1 MKKAVI
7 VLAIL
12 IVIGFIP
19 FQQHSS
25 VSIRSNYFDVCQQLM
40 NAGDWNRWEPEINSY
55 TDNQISTQSFKSGFL
70 IRTPNQVFNIKNVGA
85 NTFNVVKTRNH
96 INYHCFYMVVPEIKN
111 SYATVVIDAKTNV
124 FKWLISR
131 VEPSAEPAYLM
142 LSLKAF
148 MENPRL
154 YYGFTIHEK
163 NVAESYLAV
172 KKETILAKNKYPE
185 INKAANDIKNFIAQ
199 SNIKAVSSLS
209 GSYYPHQSD
218 SLQILI
224 GIPVNKQVNSTPAI
238 TFMHMPGGKVIVGDY
253 DGKYSERQKVYTAVE
268 KYIQD
273 HDLKKQVL
281 PFERYLNNKAPAG
294 ENDIVNMQVN
304 YPVL

>member
-1 MKKAVI
+1 MKKAIIALV
-7 VLAIL
+7 IL

-25 VSIRSNYFDVCQQLM
+25 VSIRSNYFDVCQQLIH
-40 NAGDWNRWEPEINSY
+40 AGNWKRWEPQINNY
-55 TDNQISTQSFKSGFL
+55 ADHQISTQSFNSGFL
-70 IRTPNQVFNIKNVGA
+70 IRTPSQIFNIKNVGA
-85 NTFNVVKTRNH
+85 NTFNVVNTLNH
-96 INYHCFYMVVPEIKN
+96 IEHHSFYTVVPEIKN
-111 SYATVVIDAKTNV
+111 SYATIVIDAKTNV

-131 VEPSAEPAYLM
+131 FEPSAEPAYLM

-154 YYGFTIHEK
+154 YYGFTINEK
-163 NVAESYLAV
+163 NVAETYLAV
-172 KKETILAKNKYPE
+172 KKETILTKNKYPE
-185 INKAANDIKNFIAQ
+185 INKAANDINSFIAQ

-224 GIPVNKQVNSTPAI
+224 GIPVNKQVNSTSAI
-238 TFMHMPGGKVIVGDY
+238 TFMHMPGGKVVVGDY
-253 DGKYSERQKVYTAVE
+253 YGKYSERQKLYTAME

-281 PFERYLNNKAPAG
+281 PFERYLNNKVPVG
-294 ENDIVNMQVN
+294 DNDMVNMQVN